1 MAWAVRTESNPLFG
15 TGVMTAALAA
25 LAPVMS
31 VAATAGPAQSAQII
45 LFAPNRISPY
55 LPFGEAFP
63 HGTGSTLNCRPAPVD
78 QI

>member
-1 MAWAVRTESNPLFG
+1 LFD

-45 LFAPNRISPY
+45 LFAPNRIFLFP
-55 LPFGEAFP
+55 PVGKAFP
-63 HGTGSTLNCRPAPVD
+63 HGAGSTLNCRPAPVD